1 MGLLYSHYEANPI
14 TNNNL
19 KINAVSGTLCKTFR
33 KSYFARFEQGSPME
47 HFYFRDENLPCKIID
62 KTDNILN
69 LTKDGIWERYKST
82 YYKLKEVVVL
92 QIMLCA
98 ENNYIVEAIDKEEYD
113 KIFDVVEK
121 NK

>member
-33 KSYFARFEQGSPME
+33 KSYFVRFQQDSLME
-47 HFYFRDENLPCKIID
+47 HFYFNEDTPLRIID
-62 KTDNILN
+62 KDSREFFSKEDKFI
-69 LTKDGIWERYKST
+69 YKYYEDY
-82 YYKLKEVVVL
+82 YYKLKQVVIL

-98 ENNYIVEAIDKEEYD
+98 ENNFLIEAIDKEDYD
-113 KIFDVVEK
+113 ELFNTQEK
-121 NK
+121 

>member
-33 KSYFARFEQGSPME
+33 KSYFVRFQKGSPME
-47 HFYFRDENLPCKIID
+47 HFYFRDRKYPCKIIGCQLSSPSYEE
-62 KTDNILN
+62 KSEWEQY
-69 LTKDGIWERYKST
+69 KDT
-82 YYKLKEVVVL
+82 YYKLKEVIVL

-98 ENNYIVEAIDKEEYD
+98 EDNYIIEAIDKEDYD
-113 KIFDVVEK
+113 EIFNIIEEK
-121 NK
+121 

>member
-33 KSYFARFEQGSPME
+33 KSYFVRFQKGSPME
-47 HFYFRDENLPCKIID
+47 HFYFRDKKYPCKII
-62 KTDNILN
+62 NQSSRYEYGRGEN
-69 LTKDGIWERYKST
+69 WESYNDT
-82 YYKLKEVVVL
+82 YYELKEVVVL

-98 ENNYIVEAIDKEEYD
+98 EDNYIIEAIDKEDYD
-113 KIFDVVEK
+113 KIFDVIEE
-121 NK
+121 N